1 MTSTE
6 LFRQRAAECRRL
18 GAAARNTNDKKFW
31 LGLVE
36 RWQALE
42 SRSQALENRSVRKPA
57 GAKPQALTVAR
68 RHINTDSARV
78 PNRTRGSLRGAIGTA
93 IRAGSPGRARRHKA
107 AGAMLSSPDGG

>member
-42 SRSQALENRSVRKPA
+42 SRSQALENRSVRKPDR
-57 GAKPQALTVAR
+57 GKPRSLFETVAR
-68 RHINTDSARV
+68 RHINTDSSRV
-78 PNRTRGSLRGAIGTA
+78 P
-93 IRAGSPGRARRHKA
+93 
-107 AGAMLSSPDGG
+107 